1 MALAPPPRAWVLRKT
16 RFKRKIQKGA
26 SGFQKWRG
34 AQDKDCY
41 HAKNYFNA
49 LDRGSQRI
57 QTRLGPTGFFV
68 LSGTAG
74 ALLRPCGSY
83 EHQHAAHVPADRA
96 VGDRHPA
103 VAQSAGREY
112 SSSAAPQTG
121 PPPPVRML
129 PPSDAAK

>member
-1 MALAPPPRAWVLRKT
+1 VALAPSPRAWVLRKT

-83 EHQHAAHVPADRA
+83 EHQHAAHVPADRT

-103 VAQSAGREY
+103 VAKRRKGIFEQCRTADW
-112 SSSAAPQTG
+112 AATTG
-121 PPPPVRML
+121 PNAASP
-129 PPSDAAK
+129 DAAK